1 MNKKDKSGPQ
11 VMSLNS
17 DAGAAMADLDHYSKL
32 VEENEKFSDNLSTA
46 LTHLIHNISDVRSM
60 AINVKSLFPEDSSDI
75 ILENISELHEKYDNS
90 AS

>member
-1 MNKKDKSGPQ
+1 MI
-11 VMSLNS
+11 
-17 DAGAAMADLDHYSKL
+17 
-32 VEENEKFSDNLSTA
+32 EENDKFNDKLSST
-46 LTHLIHNISDVRSM
+46 LKHLIHNLPDMQTM

>member
-1 MNKKDKSGPQ
+1 LK
-11 VMSLNS
+11 
-17 DAGAAMADLDHYSKL
+17 
-32 VEENEKFSDNLSTA
+32 
-46 LTHLIHNISDVRSM
+46 HLIHNISEVQTM